1 MEEYRICLMDK
12 LLGSEWAIVQ
22 VALTLCVEMYQLV
35 LSAVCAIKGRV
46 G

>member
-1 MEEYRICLMDK
+1 MCLMDK
-12 LLGSEWAIVQ
+12 LLGLEWAAVK
-22 VALTLCVEMYQLV
+22 VALALCVEMSQLV